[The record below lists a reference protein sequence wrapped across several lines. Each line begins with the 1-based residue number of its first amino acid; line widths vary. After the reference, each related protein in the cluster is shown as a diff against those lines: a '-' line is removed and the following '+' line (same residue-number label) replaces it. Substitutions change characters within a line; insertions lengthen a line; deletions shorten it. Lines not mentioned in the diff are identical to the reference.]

1 MRQLASDLTKMRFTR
16 FKVRRWR
23 TRKKKKENYNKTLP
37 SCNATLVLF
46 SSALLTFQFI
56 IFKKIK
62 NKTKKKK
69 INILPPPPPP
79 LFSRFHLFRIPF
91 FFFFTSPPLSVL
103 KIMSFYSSEI
113 LSRNFDRN
121 LLFTVMVIS
130 VQPVFFSWTFG
141 LTFSPS
147 LLILFFFFSLAVN
160 YNPHKKCHIDLLN
173 SPPPIFSFP

>member
-23 TRKKKKENYNKTLP
+23 TRKKKKKIIIKLSRLVTRHSCCSARPFLRFNLSYLKKLKTK
-37 SCNATLVLF
+37 
-46 SSALLTFQFI
+46 Q
-56 IFKKIK
+56 
-62 NKTKKKK
+62 KKKK
-69 INILPPPPPP
+69 KHILPPPPPP
-79 LFSRFHLFRIPF
+79 VFPTLSFFFNFFFF

-130 VQPVFFSWTFG
+130 VQPVFFPWTFG

-147 LLILFFFFSLAVN
+147 LLILFVFFHLPSIIIHTKNVTSI
-160 YNPHKKCHIDLLN
+160 C
-173 SPPPIFSFP
+173 